1 MKKIVL
7 SCLVY
12 WLIGSGLSAQQALSL
27 QECRDLAVRNNKELQ
42 VSAEKIKIAGYEKKA
57 ALTKYFPQLSAN
69 GAYMWNQKDLNLLDM
84 GQLSSSLASSLGGL
98 AELPIV
104 QQAVGAVGEAQH
116 LDVQNIWVGNIALV
130 QPIFMG
136 GKIVSYN
143 QIAEYAKELA
153 ISMNDQ
159 QLQDLLYKTDET
171 YWQVVSLVN
180 KKKLADAYVDL
191 LRKMDEDVTA
201 MIKEGIATEADGL
214 SVKVKLN
221 EAEMAQT
228 QVNNGLA
235 LSRMLLAQICG
246 LPLDKPLSLAD
257 EELDTIPVSTE
268 TASADI
274 NQAFMNR
281 NELRSLDLA
290 SKIYK
295 KKERIVL
302 ADMLP
307 TVAFSANYLVTKGVR
322 VVVIDCDFQHSIMK
336 CRKADIRKYG
346 EQEMPYEV
354 WAYEA
359 NDKAMMTSLMEKL
372 HNDPE
377 IDVVLMDS
385 PGSLKAEGLIPMF
398 VNSDI
403 IIVPFH
409 YDLVTVP
416 STASFLMFVDRLK
429 KAVGERMKARL
440 FIIPN
445 LNDGR
450 IGKRSELLI
459 WDNARDTFSNYGYV
473 TAKIPKRADMERFST
488 MAALDMQAAIVTP
501 VFDKVYQGIFDTLE
515 PIREKEL
522 KGIQLTEN
530 LNSKPKKKK
539 KAQPS
544 NEASQDSNENQNKEP
559 E

>member
-1 MKKIVL
+1 MSQNQSILEMIQTPVIVTF
-7 SCLVY
+7 
-12 WLIGSGLSAQQALSL
+12 A
-27 QECRDLAVRNNKELQ
+27 
-42 VSAEKIKIAGYEKKA
+42 
-57 ALTKYFPQLSAN
+57 
-69 GAYMWNQKDLNLLDM
+69 NQK
-84 GQLSSSLASSLGGL
+84 GG
-98 AELPIV
+98 
-104 QQAVGAVGEAQH
+104 VG
-116 LDVQNIWVGNIALV
+116 
-130 QPIFMG
+130 
-136 GKIVSYN
+136 
-143 QIAEYAKELA
+143 
-153 ISMNDQ
+153 
-159 QLQDLLYKTDET
+159 KTT
-171 YWQVVSLVN
+171 LC
-180 KKKLADAYVDL
+180 
-191 LRKMDEDVTA
+191 VT
-201 MIKEGIATEADGL
+201 
-214 SVKVKLN
+214 
-221 EAEMAQT
+221 
-228 QVNNGLA
+228 
-235 LSRMLLAQICG
+235 
-246 LPLDKPLSLAD
+246 
-257 EELDTIPVSTE
+257 
-268 TASADI
+268 
-274 NQAFMNR
+274 F
-281 NELRSLDLA
+281 
-290 SKIYK
+290 
-295 KKERIVL
+295 
-302 ADMLP
+302 
-307 TVAFSANYLVTKGVR
+307 ANYLVTKGVR
-322 VVVIDCDFQHSIMK
+322 VVVIDFRHSIMK
-336 CRKADIRKYG
+336 CRKSDIRKYG

-440 FIIPN
+440 FTIPN

-501 VFDKVYQGIFDTLE
+501 VFDKVYQSIFDTLE

-530 LNSKPKKKK
+530 LNPKPKKKK
-539 KAQPS
+539 KAQPTD
-544 NEASQDSNENQNKEP
+544 EASQGITSQSETNSSEIGNCNQNKES